1 MFKHTTAKK
10 LLNDNGHGNNG
21 IPMALSSVV
30 MKFGGTSVQNT
41 KMIGEVVGIIKRYRA
56 RRQTIVVVSAM
67 SRVTDGL
74 VNTANRV
81 VAGTAKENEIKDFI
95 SELKERHRITIEEV
109 VLKKYRPPVLIE
121 IERLLDE
128 LEKVLT
134 GVSYVGELTPRS
146 LDFVM
151 SFGERLSAPIISGA
165 LNSADIKSKWF
176 TGFEAGIVT
185 DSNFGKAAPI
195 LDQTEEKIKMVLGSI
210 RDMVPVVTGFVAG
223 DTKGRITTL
232 GRGGSDYSAAI
243 IGSVLGVDE
252 IWIWTDV
259 DGILTTDPRIVEDAS
274 IIKVI
279 SYAEA
284 MELAYFGAKVL
295 HPKTI
300 EPAIEK
306 SIPVRVLN
314 TFKPEKE
321 GTMIVKKQNE
331 ISDVVKAISVT
342 KDVVLLTISGA
353 GMIGVPGVAARVF
366 GALARKNV
374 NILMISQGSSEVNIS
389 IVIEKGDLKRAV
401 RTIKREFEGTNI
413 IRDIQHAKNIAV
425 IAVIGAGMQG
435 TRGVAA
441 RVFTSVAKAA
451 VNVLMIAQGSSEVNI
466 SFIIHEKDAK
476 KAVNALHDEFVK
488 NPI

>member
-1 MFKHTTAKK
+1 MT
-10 LLNDNGHGNNG
+10 
-21 IPMALSSVV
+21 PMALSSVV
-30 MKFGGTSVQNT
+30 MKFGGTSVQNSE
-41 KMIGEVVGIIKRYRA
+41 MIREVVGIIKKYRA
-56 RRQTIVVVSAM
+56 KQQTIVVVSAM
-67 SRVTDGL
+67 SKVTDGL
-74 VNTANRV
+74 VNTAHDV
-81 VAGTAKENEIKDFI
+81 VAGTAKEAEIRDFVN
-95 SELKERHRITIEEV
+95 ELKERHRITVEEV
-109 VLKKYRPPVLIE
+109 ILKKYRAPVLIE
-121 IERLLDE
+121 IERLLGE

-134 GVSYVGELTPRS
+134 GISYVGELTPRS

-151 SFGERLSAPIISGA
+151 SFGERLSAPIVSGA
-165 LNSADIKSKWF
+165 INSAGIKSRWF
-176 TGFEAGIVT
+176 SGFEAGIVT

-195 LDQTEEKIKMVLGSI
+195 PDLTEEKIKKVLGPA
-210 RDMVPVVTGFVAG
+210 RDMIPVVTGFVAG
-223 DTKGRITTL
+223 DMKGRITTL

-243 IGSVLGVDE
+243 IGSVLDVDE

-259 DGILTTDPRIVEDAS
+259 DGILTTDPRIVKNAS

-300 EPAIEK
+300 EPAMEK
-306 SIPVRVLN
+306 GIPVRVLN

-342 KDVVLLTISGA
+342 KNVVLLTISGA

-389 IVIEKGDLKRAV
+389 IVIEKGDLKKAV
-401 RTIKREFEGTNI
+401 QTIKQEFEGMNI
-413 IRDIQHAKNIAV
+413 IKDVHYVKNIAV
-425 IAVIGAGMQG
+425 VAVIGAGMQG
-435 TRGVAA
+435 TKGVAA
-441 RVFTSVAKAA
+441 RVFTSVAEAG

-466 SFIIHEKDAK
+466 SFIIHERDVK
-476 KAVNALHDEFVK
+476 KAVNALHNEFVE
-488 NPI
+488 